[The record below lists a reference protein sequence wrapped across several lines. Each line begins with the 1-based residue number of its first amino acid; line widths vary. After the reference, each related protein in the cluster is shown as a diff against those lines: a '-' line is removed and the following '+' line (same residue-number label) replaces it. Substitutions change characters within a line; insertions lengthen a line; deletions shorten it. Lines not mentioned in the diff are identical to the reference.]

1 MKDLIPSLIYTL
13 LSQSI
18 MQALKNFESSAVET
32 LSLEPETGTVQV
44 GFFSGD
50 YTYYGVSKRAI
61 QKLIDT
67 PAQSIGQWVNK
78 NLVNDP
84 QVDYTFGFAT
94 A

>member
-1 MKDLIPSLIYTL
+1 MKDLIPSLMYTL

-67 PAQSIGQWVNK
+67 PAQSIGAWVN
-78 NLVNDP
+78 NNCLRAEGVT
-84 QVDYTFGFAT
+84 YEYGFAS
-94 A
+94 

>member
-1 MKDLIPSLIYTL
+1 MKDLIPSLLYTL

-50 YTYYGVSKRAI
+50 YTYYGVQKRAI
-61 QKLIDT
+61 EKVIDT
-67 PAQSIGQWVNK
+67 PAESIGSWVNIK
-78 NLVNDP
+78 CLRAEGVT
-84 QVDYTFGFAT
+84 YEYGFAS
-94 A
+94 

>member
-1 MKDLIPSLIYTL
+1 MKDLIPSLMYTL

-18 MQALKNFESSAVET
+18 MQAFKNFESSAVET

-61 QKLIDT
+61 EKLIDT
-67 PAQSIGQWVNK
+67 PAQSIGAWVN
-78 NLVNDP
+78 NNCLRAEGVT
-84 QVDYTFGFAT
+84 YEYGFAS
-94 A
+94 

>member
-1 MKDLIPSLIYTL
+1 MKDLIPSLMYTL
-13 LSQSI
+13 FTQSI

-61 QKLIDT
+61 EKLINN
-67 PAQSIGQWVNK
+67 PAQSIGAWVN
-78 NLVNDP
+78 NNCLNVEG
-84 QVDYTFGFAT
+84 VTYEYGFAS
-94 A
+94 

>member
-1 MKDLIPSLIYTL
+1 MYTL

-32 LSLEPETGTVQV
+32 LSLEPETGTVEV

-67 PAQSIGQWVNK
+67 PAQSIGAWVN
-78 NLVNDP
+78 NNCLNVEG
-84 QVDYTFGFAT
+84 VTWDYGFAS
-94 A
+94 